1 MTEDIVNVLKVAFE
15 QHRAGNV
22 QDAELGYRR
31 VITKDAHQPD
41 ALHLLGVLSKNQDD
55 VQGTCDFLTRVH
67 HDALAWTECVTAAGG
82 GKFSL
87 DPANTGRLRR
97 CGATSGQRSGP
108 MVTSPNISSIC
119 CRTEFFQLLSARTIT
134 QNCLRNDV
142 ATPPGRCS
150 THGLF
155 SPRRPG
161 YRRINRPS

>member
-22 QDAELGYRR
+22 QDAKLGYRR
-31 VITKDAHQPD
+31 VITKDARQPD
-41 ALHLLGVLSKNQDD
+41 ALHLLGVLSKNQDH
-55 VQGTCDFLTRVH
+55 VQGACDFLTRVH

>member
-22 QDAELGYRR
+22 QGAELGYRR

-82 GKFSL
+82 SLRL

>member
-55 VQGTCDFLTRVH
+55 VQGACDFLTRVH

-82 GKFSL
+82 GEFTSRPRKHRTLTSM
-87 DPANTGRLRR
+87 RR
-97 CGATSGQRSGP
+97 NVQPTIWTDGHVSKHLF
-108 MVTSPNISSIC
+108 N
-119 CRTEFFQLLSARTIT
+119 LL
-134 QNCLRNDV
+134 
-142 ATPPGRCS
+142 
-150 THGLF
+150 
-155 SPRRPG
+155 
-161 YRRINRPS
+161 